1 MQTRKSVARDRGVTT
16 IPQELR
22 QRAGV
27 AVNDELS
34 WVELASDL
42 WLVGPKGR
50 PEQAA
55 PVVEATLLA
64 RQSPFPKLVRRLLAG
79 EIALSPRMAERRYMP
94 TQEAPAVSEEQM
106 IMLGSAPEPV
116 RRGRGRG

>member
-16 IPQELR
+16 IPQDLR
-22 QRAGV
+22 ERAGV
-27 AVNDELS
+27 SVHDELS
-34 WVELASDL
+34 WVELDRDL

-55 PVVEATLLA
+55 PVVETTLLA
-64 RQSPFPKLVRRLLAG
+64 QQSPFPKLVRRLLAR
-79 EIALSPRMAERRYMP
+79 EIALSPKMAERRHTP
-94 TQEAPAVSEEQM
+94 TQEPPAVNEEQM